1 MRLWPFKASTT
12 SLREAWRK
20 LAGTDQP
27 PLRTALSVGLGLAIG
42 VLPIMPFQ
50 TGLALGA
57 AFLFRL
63 NRVTTFLGTLIWQP
77 FTAPF
82 ILYAE
87 LRAGRWFLESP
98 VQVAPATSLWDRWG
112 WPLVLGSGLLA
123 MAAGAVGTGVT
134 YVLLRARS
142 RQMPPPSVSQGGG
155 E

>member
-1 MRLWPFKASTT
+1 VRLWPFKASTT
-12 SLREAWRK
+12 SPREAWRK

-42 VLPIMPFQ
+42 VMPIMPFQ

-57 AFLFRL
+57 AFVFRL

-82 ILYAE
+82 IVAAE
-87 LRAGRWFLESP
+87 LWIGRLLL
-98 VQVAPATSLWDRWG
+98 PAAVEAAKTPWERWG
-112 WPLVLGSGLLA
+112 WPLVVGSGALA
-123 MAAGAVGTGVT
+123 ACAGGLGAGAV
-134 YVLLRARS
+134 YLALSART
-142 RQMPPPSVSQGGG
+142 RQKSGPPVSKGGG

>member
-12 SLREAWRK
+12 SPREAWRK

-27 PLRTALSVGLGLAIG
+27 PLRTALSFGLGLAIG

-50 TGLALGA
+50 TGLAFGA

-82 ILYAE
+82 IMAAE
-87 LRAGRWFLESP
+87 VWVGRLLL
-98 VQVAPATSLWDRWG
+98 PAAAEAARTPWEAWG
-112 WPLVLGSGLLA
+112 WPLLVGSGVLA
-123 MAAGAVGTGVT
+123 ASVGALGGAAA
-134 YVLLRARS
+134 YLFLRTRS
-142 RQMPPPSVSQGGG
+142 RQQPAPSVSQGGG